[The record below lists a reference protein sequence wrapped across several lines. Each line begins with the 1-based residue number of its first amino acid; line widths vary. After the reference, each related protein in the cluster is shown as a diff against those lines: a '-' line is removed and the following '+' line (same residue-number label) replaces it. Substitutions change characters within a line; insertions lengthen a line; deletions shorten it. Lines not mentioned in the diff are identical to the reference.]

1 MTHYVIMY
9 YRTQDSISG
18 VVLISATTTSRAI
31 LNGAVICRQDNK
43 LSSSVH
49 LNSKVLFEGNDPDE
63 ATEFFNRLIEKM
75 NEYQASMN

>member
-31 LNGAVICRQDNK
+31 LNGANVCRQQNK

-49 LNSKVLFEGNDPDE
+49 LNSKVLFEGDDPEE
-63 ATEFFNRLIEKM
+63 ATEFFNKLIEKM